1 MTMYEFLKVC
11 ACVAAGLVLL
21 FVLAWGAG
29 AFIAVGMYDKED
41 DK

>member
-1 MTMYEFLKVC
+1 MCEFLQVC
-11 ACVAAGLVLL
+11 ACVAAGLVML

-29 AFIAVGMYDKED
+29 AFIAAGMYDKED

>member
-1 MTMYEFLKVC
+1 MYEFLQIC